1 MSDELLRLADRI
13 EAASGPSRELD
24 ASIAWA
30 TGRFDRFKIGMGDY
44 MTVALQ
50 GVNNAGMAEVHVI
63 SPSGGRISY
72 SDDPPHYSGSLDAA
86 MTLVP
91 KGWNWGASLRAH
103 QDDAQAWAENGKS
116 AFVGT
121 GFRPNPER
129 QWFDTVA
136 ATPALALCAASLRAR
151 ASRLRMEVE

>member
-1 MSDELLRLADRI
+1 MSDELLRLAS
-13 EAASGPSRELD
+13 ECEKASGPNFALD
-24 ASIAWA
+24 TRIAYA
-30 TGRFDRFKIGMGDY
+30 IDHPLEGLAKPYT
-44 MTVALQ
+44 A
-50 GVNNAGMAEVHVI
+50 
-63 SPSGGRISY
+63 
-72 SDDPPHYSGSLDAA
+72 SLDSAI
-86 MTLVP
+86 TLIP
-91 KGWNWGASLRAH
+91 EGWNWGANLRAH

-136 ATPALALCAASLRAR
+136 ATPALALTAACLRAR